1 MNNELVTYHSFWKR
15 HRKKLL
21 VTFLF
26 LGMLL
31 TIFFTS
37 GFGGVV
43 GDFTKAYGETALFA
57 NAIEQVNENALVQE
71 TLGTVGPLDKMAIL
85 EGQTTFSDD
94 NEFVEATV
102 LITGTKGKAVMD
114 INANLVD
121 DVWQYSLIRV
131 RIKNPPEKKQI
142 IPIIPLD

>member
-37 GFGGVV
+37 GFGGGV
-43 GDFTKAYGETALFA
+43 GDFTKAYGETTLFA

-102 LITGTKGKAVMD
+102 RITGTKGKAVMD